1 MMVSAYDDLLDK
13 YHEIEVGRRGT
24 KYEILTA
31 MVCKTLEKHSVVVHD
46 VKLRGES
53 DVKHQIDVTVDKG
66 DEVRRILIECKDFAS
81 SGDKVGL
88 GIVRD
93 FESAARDIG
102 AKEAWI
108 ISNVGFTR
116 NAKKFAASKG
126 IDLKIVRMVED
137 RDLEGRIQKIVLGIF
152 VPIPTNVR
160 VGLEVADES
169 QRAAL
174 ENACKSMGVADGF
187 YRDDNVFFR
196 SASGDE
202 AFNEYV
208 SRKITD
214 DISLEELADS
224 PGGIVAEDCELLL
237 RPESDLHVGETPFPG
252 LHLRIHY
259 DVWLAVEVSEVQ
271 AQRIAELIVEGF
283 GSKEL
288 LIFGD
293 DIAARRLGEAGQV
306 D

>member
-1 MMVSAYDDLLDK
+1 MASAYDDLLDK
-13 YHEIEVGRRGT
+13 YHEVEVRRRGT
-24 KYEILTA
+24 KYEILAA
-31 MVCKTLEKHSVVVHD
+31 MVCKTLEEHSVVVHD

-53 DVKHQIDVTVDKG
+53 DVKHQIDVTVNKG

-116 NAKKFAASKG
+116 NAKKFAESKG
-126 IDLKIVRMVED
+126 IDLKIVRIVEEG
-137 RDLEGRIQKIVLGIF
+137 DLEGRIQKIVIGLYA
-152 VPIPTNVR
+152 PSPMNVR
-160 VGLEVADES
+160 ARLEVDES
-169 QRAAL
+169 QVEAL
-174 ENACKSMGVADGF
+174 EKAYKSIGLADGVHR
-187 YRDDNVFFR
+187 YDNVFFR
-196 SASGDE
+196 SGSGDE
-202 AFNEYV
+202 AFNDYV
-208 SRKITD
+208 SRKIAD
-214 DISLEELADS
+214 DISLDELVDS
-224 PGGIVAEDCELLL
+224 PGGIVAKDRELLL
-237 RPESDLHVGETPFPG
+237 RPESDLHVGETRISNV
-252 LHLRIHY
+252 HLRIQY
-259 DVWLAVEVSEVQ
+259 DVWVEVQVSEVH

-283 GSKEL
+283 GSEEL

-293 DIAARRLGEAGQV
+293 DIATRRLGETGRV

>member
-1 MMVSAYDDLLDK
+1 MASAYDDLLDK
-13 YHEIEVGRRGT
+13 YHEVQVRRRGT
-24 KYEILTA
+24 KYEILAA
-31 MVCKTLEKHSVVVHD
+31 MVCKTLEEHSVVVHD

-53 DVKHQIDVTVDKG
+53 DVKHQIDVTVNKG

-116 NAKKFAASKG
+116 NAKKFAESKG
-126 IDLKIVRMVED
+126 IDLKIVRIVDEG
-137 RDLEGRIQKIVLGIF
+137 DLEGWIQKIVIELCLPR
-152 VPIPTNVR
+152 PINVR
-160 VGLEVADES
+160 AALGVADES
-169 QRAAL
+169 QAGAFK
-174 ENACKSMGVADGF
+174 NACKSIGLADGVHR
-187 YRDDNVFFR
+187 YDNVFFR
-196 SASGDE
+196 SGSGDE
-202 AFNEYV
+202 TFNAYV
-208 SRKITD
+208 SRKIND
-214 DISLEELADS
+214 DISLGELVDS
-224 PGGIVAEDCELLL
+224 PRGIVAKDRELLL
-237 RPESDLHVGETPFPG
+237 RPEPDLYVGETRISNVR
-252 LHLRIHY
+252 LRIQY
-259 DVWLAVEVSEVQ
+259 DVWVDVEVSEVH

-283 GSKEL
+283 GSEDL

-293 DIAARRLGEAGQV
+293 DIAARRLGETGRV

>member
-1 MMVSAYDDLLDK
+1 MASAYDDLLDK
-13 YHEIEVGRRGT
+13 YHEVEVRRRGT
-24 KYEILTA
+24 KYEILAA
-31 MVCKTLEKHSVVVHD
+31 MVCKTLEEHSVVVHD

-53 DVKHQIDVTVDKG
+53 DVKHQIDVTVNKG

-116 NAKKFAASKG
+116 NAEKFAESKG
-126 IDLKIVRMVED
+126 IDLKIVRIVEEG
-137 RDLEGRIQKIVLGIF
+137 DLEGRIQKIVIGLYA
-152 VPIPTNVR
+152 PSPMNVR
-160 VGLEVADES
+160 ARLEVDES
-169 QRAAL
+169 QVEAL
-174 ENACKSMGVADGF
+174 EKAYKSIGLADGVHR
-187 YRDDNVFFR
+187 YDNVFFR
-196 SASGDE
+196 SGSGDE
-202 AFNEYV
+202 AFNDYV
-208 SRKITD
+208 SRKIAD
-214 DISLEELADS
+214 DISLDELVDS
-224 PGGIVAEDCELLL
+224 PGGIVAKDRELLL
-237 RPESDLHVGETPFPG
+237 RPELDLHVGETRISNV
-252 LHLRIHY
+252 HLRIQY
-259 DVWLAVEVSEVQ
+259 DVWVDVEVSEVH

-283 GSKEL
+283 GSEEL

-293 DIAARRLGEAGQV
+293 DIATRRLGETGRV